1 MAPVTSAAADAP
13 GAAAGGFTRSIL
25 DHATEAILHV
35 DAAGAIR
42 GVNLAAER
50 MFGMTEAD
58 LRGQRVDVLMP
69 GASSRRH
76 GDSAEPVPVTG
87 PASRGMVGRRRDG
100 RRFPMDFS
108 VTPFSFDGEVHYT
121 WIVRDVTERVRL
133 EEQLHQ
139 SQKMEALG
147 QLAGGVAH
155 DVNNLLTVING
166 WCETLTSSLS
176 AASPSPSPMDAVA
189 QIAGA
194 AAQAAK
200 LTGQLLAF
208 ARKATVAPSVVD
220 LNGVIA
226 DVDRMLRRVL
236 GEDVTLEEDFARGSM
251 PVRVDPGQMSQVL
264 VNLAINAR
272 DAMPRGGRLRIAT
285 CAVTLDDAAA
295 SARQVRPGRYI
306 QLAVSDTGCGMPA
319 DVRARVFEPFFTTKG
334 PGRGTGLGLATVYG
348 IVRQADGTIGV
359 ESEPGRGTTFT
370 VLLPEVAVQA
380 AVQAVEAKAPPAC
393 PDSGSETILVLED
406 DPQVRRI
413 IVSMLQTRGYRV
425 LASADERQALAAAEA
440 ESHIDMLLS
449 DVVLPQMSGPEVAE
463 RLRTTHPDARV
474 LFVSG
479 YTADAVAK
487 RGVPETG
494 ASFLQKPF
502 TGRQLGRSVREILD
516 GRPLSGAA
524 DAVVVPAAMPQS
536 VPAGCGHA
544 PAALM
549 RP

>member
-1 MAPVTSAAADAP
+1 VTDAASDHTRATD
-13 GAAAGGFTRSIL
+13 GFTRSIL

-35 DAAGAIR
+35 DGAGLIQ

-50 MFGMTEAD
+50 MFGLAQD
-58 LRGQRVDVLMP
+58 DVRGRRVDVLMP
-69 GASSRRH
+69 GATGRRH
-76 GDSAEPVPVTG
+76 SDNVEPVPAAG
-87 PASRGMVGRRRDG
+87 PTSHGMVGLRRDG

-166 WCETLTSSLS
+166 WCETLSSALS
-176 AASPSPSPMDAVA
+176 AAAPSGMALDAVA
-189 QIAGA
+189 HIGGA

-208 ARKATVAPSVVD
+208 TRKTVVAPVVVD
-220 LNGVIA
+220 LNTVIA
-226 DVDRMLRRVL
+226 YVDRMLRRVL
-236 GEDVTLEEDFARGSM
+236 GEDVTLEEDFTSAAQ
-251 PVRVDPGQMSQVL
+251 VRVDPGQMGQVL

-285 CAVTLDDAAA
+285 QLVTLDAATA
-295 SARQVRPGRYI
+295 SARQVRPGRYV

-319 DVRARVFEPFFTTKG
+319 DVRTRVFEPFFTTKA

-348 IVRQADGTIGV
+348 IVRQSDGAIDV

-370 VLLPEVAVQA
+370 VLLPEVAGHA
-380 AVQAVEAKAPPAC
+380 TQAVETPAGAARQ
-393 PDSGSETILVLED
+393 DSGSETILVLED

-413 IVSMLQTRGYRV
+413 IVSMLETRGYRV
-425 LASADERQALAAAEA
+425 LAAADQRQALAAADA
-440 ESHIDMLLS
+440 EPHIDMLLS
-449 DVVLPQMSGPEVAE
+449 DVVLPEMSGPEVAE
-463 RLRTTHPDARV
+463 RLRTTHPDASV

-479 YTADAVAK
+479 YTADAVAR

-502 TGRQLGRSVREILD
+502 TGRQLGRSVREVLD
-516 GRPLSGAA
+516 RRLAGEWTNAAAGSGVMSHPLPGERGGTAA
-524 DAVVVPAAMPQS
+524 DVV
-536 VPAGCGHA
+536 
-544 PAALM
+544 